1 MYSLEHVTV
10 APLVLLS
17 PHENFVT
24 TVHSFCEVYIPFL
37 AFLATQVFEKRENF
51 ESLYVLTQ
59 LLQ

>member
-1 MYSLEHVTV
+1 MYSLQHASTPSITI
-10 APLVLLS
+10 ATRK
-17 PHENFVT
+17 FVT